1 MNSFS
6 LSFTSFGSDG
16 TGTGCDEGAA
26 NTGWYTGG
34 VGAAIC
40 VMGATGGGY
49 QFCKIRHLHEG
60 LRSILSSD
68 HG

>member
-1 MNSFS
+1 MSRAIFRSVNSFS

-40 VMGATGGGY
+40 VMGANGGGY
-49 QFCKIRHLHEG
+49 QFCTEVCMKG
-60 LRSILSSD
+60 
-68 HG
+68 